1 MSAFDAVDL
10 FAGPGG
16 WDVAAREL
24 GVSVVGVEFDKWA
37 CETRRAAGLATVE
50 ADVRT
55 LNPLDYDAPGFIAS
69 PPCQTFSA
77 AGGGAGRRALD
88 TVIGGV
94 RLLLAGEPL
103 PEYED
108 ERTALVLEPL
118 RWILAR
124 HRAGKPYKWIALE
137 QVPPVLPVWEE
148 YAHVLRELGYGVAT
162 GNLHAEEYGV
172 PQTRK
177 RAILVARFGC
187 GVALPTPTHMRYRTG
202 VPQADVALGLEPW
215 VSMADALG
223 GGMTSRPRPTI
234 AFSRTSGGP
243 DKEKVGGSAARAI
256 IYAERDAGRWAPE
269 FNDQSGTDFDP
280 EWPWKRPASTVAGRD
295 LVGNPGATANRF
307 NGSTKSR
314 NDGVRIGELDAAT
327 LQSFPS
333 DHPFQGNKTQVFQQI
348 GNAIPP
354 KLASAVL
361 SAVTR

>member
-1 MSAFDAVDL
+1 M
-10 FAGPGG
+10 
-16 WDVAAREL
+16 DVL
-24 GVSVVGVEFDKWA
+24 GMEIDKWA

-55 LNPLDYDAPGFIAS
+55 LDPLDYDAPGFIAS

-124 HRAGKPYKWIALE
+124 HRAGSPYQWIALE

-177 RAILVARFGC
+177 RAILVARLGR
-187 GVALPTPTHMRYRTG
+187 GAALPTPTHMRYRKG
-202 VPQADVALGLEPW
+202 VPQSDVALGLEPW

-223 GGMTSRPRPTI
+223 GGMTARWGFTDRPCVTLGNAVFRGLIGGTGAKAAI
-234 AFSRTSGGP
+234 VQGVESGAFIPSP
-243 DKEKVGGSAARAI
+243 H
-256 IYAERDAGRWAPE
+256 
-269 FNDQSGTDFDP
+269 GTDSGHAQATRITVGEASVLQTFPRDY
-280 EWPWKRPASTVAGRD
+280 PWQGARGV
-295 LVGNPGATANRF
+295 VGT
-307 NGSTKSR
+307 
-314 NDGVRIGELDAAT
+314 
-327 LQSFPS
+327 
-333 DHPFQGNKTQVFQQI
+333 QI

-354 KLASAVL
+354 ALARAVLASLTTSERA
-361 SAVTR
+361 A